1 MATIHTFTGN
11 EVIATEVPQYLNQN
25 FSGINTEVTN
35 LSKDAVK
42 TINGNKATNNNIN
55 ISEFDSYW
63 KAGEVV
69 TIGDVRFLKGR
80 DNTGIVL
87 ECVQTGTTGSNQP
100 TVSDYVG
107 MGGNGGEIDA
117 VLSAIETVQTQVNTV
132 SNKITSISDYIIES
146 YHNGTEWYEVY
157 KSGKVRQGGVATL
170 GSGSYNRV
178 ATVTFLKKFKD
189 TQYTL
194 TVTAESD
201 DLNFGYYKS
210 KTTTNCVVGSNVKAN
225 TNSKDKADWVAEGQG
240 A

>member
-25 FSGINTEVTN
+25 FSDINTEVTN
-35 LSKDAVK
+35 LSKNVVK

-69 TIGDVRFLKGR
+69 TVGDIRFLKGR

-87 ECVQTGTTGSNQP
+87 ECTQTGTTGSNQP

-107 MGGNGGEIDA
+107 MGGNGGEIA
-117 VLSAIETVQTQVNTV
+117 SVLSAIEQVQTQVN
-132 SNKITSISDYIIES
+132 KIVGITDYIVES
-146 YHNGTEWYEVY
+146 YRNGTEWYEVY
-157 KSGKVRQGGVATL
+157 KSGRVRQGGYSTASGVNDINGGTITL
-170 GSGSYNRV
+170 
-178 ATVTFLKKFKD
+178 LK
-189 TQYTL
+189 QM
-194 TVTAESD
+194 
-201 DLNFGYYKS
+201 
-210 KTTTNCVVGSNVKAN
+210 AN
-225 TNSKDKADWVAEGQG
+225 TNYNVLALNFKASGYHNASCTLIDKQTNYVKIGSHAYSSGYMVTGVYWEVEGQG